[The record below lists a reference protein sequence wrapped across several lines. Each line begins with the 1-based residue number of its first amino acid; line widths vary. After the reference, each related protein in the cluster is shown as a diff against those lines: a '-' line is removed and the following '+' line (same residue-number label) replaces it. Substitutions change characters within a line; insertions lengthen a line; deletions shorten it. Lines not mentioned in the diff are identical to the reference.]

1 MPLGDF
7 QLLSKA
13 NPTRLLASPAEPL
26 TTLTYFLEQGSSISM
41 PPVLDPKAS
50 KVDGLAF
57 LGLSLARKKNHDDDT
72 LLLGHPDSPT
82 HQTAFDLNEVI
93 DREYQ
98 YVFSTNDDGWLVGGG
113 EPPASYKLAA
123 ADTAHVE
130 IMRIGTYE
138 PRWGGI
144 RQEDVIAALQSG
156 RILIPEMTVLPT
168 AVVANQD
175 HPPELEIRF
184 DLEPPP
190 LDGDGGDGLPI
201 NWQLRFLHNQLFR
214 YFTFPSRFCPGAFHS
229 TIVRKAEFRSEMAK
243 TEYFAQCFRVIQKWR
258 KMGPQ
263 PLVAPGPLH
272 SSIVRIQQNGQVAPI
287 PVSQAVLEIQSS
299 CNCYPLLQVVDDML
313 TPEPD
318 EDVVVAVES
327 RNPLLTSITSQMTH
341 DAGIYL
347 FRDRKTITH
356 YFEPNFCPPY
366 TAEKMKMIQQI
377 LAEKWDEPTLSWKPA
392 VDIHMMTTTM
402 TAPEAAPEAALEAAL
417 EAAPE
422 AAPETAP
429 LAPIMNVADL
439 VIKDAD
445 AIKTNGPTANVDV
458 ASAALV
464 EQ

>member
-1 MPLGDF
+1 
-7 QLLSKA
+7 
-13 NPTRLLASPAEPL
+13 
-26 TTLTYFLEQGSSISM
+26 M

-57 LGLSLARKKNHDDDT
+57 LGLSLARKKNNS
-72 LLLGHPDSPT
+72 LLGHPDSPT

-93 DREYQ
+93 DREYK

-123 ADTAHVE
+123 PDTAHVE

-138 PRWGGI
+138 PIWGGI
-144 RQEDVIAALQSG
+144 RQEDVITALQSG

-175 HPPELEIRF
+175 RPPELEIRF
-184 DLEPPP
+184 DLEPP
-190 LDGDGGDGLPI
+190 LTGGDGLPI

-243 TEYFAQCFRVIQKWR
+243 AEYFAQCFRVIQKWR
-258 KMGPQ
+258 KNGPQ

-272 SSIVRIQQNGQVAPI
+272 SSIVRVQENGQVAPVPV
-287 PVSQAVLEIQSS
+287 PVSQAVLEVQSS
-299 CNCYPLLQVVDDML
+299 CNCYPLLEIVDDML
-313 TPEPD
+313 TPVPD
-318 EDVVVAVES
+318 EDVVIANAAVES
-327 RNPLLTSITSQMTH
+327 SSNPLLTSTKMTH

-366 TAEKMKMIQQI
+366 TAEQMKLIQTI
-377 LAEKWDEPTLSWKPA
+377 LAEQWDESTLSWKPA
-392 VDIHMMTTTM
+392 GDIYMMTTTM
-402 TAPEAAPEAALEAAL
+402 TAPFKAAADHVIEDAV
-417 EAAPE
+417 
-422 AAPETAP
+422 
-429 LAPIMNVADL
+429 APIMNVADL
-439 VIKDAD
+439 VNDAD
-445 AIKTNGPTANVDV
+445 AIKTNGPTAAGVDV